1 MLVPV
6 VAGVS
11 ALLVVAAVASAIRF
25 APRRAVRATLRNATA
40 LSGPVAVEL
49 RNVEHEGSLVERL
62 LVPAV
67 RAISKPAWAL
77 SPPVY
82 RDSVRRRLTLTGKSE
97 QIDLEGFLA
106 GRLLSIALIP
116 VAFYLVD
123 LTHLQKLFGFLA
135 FLAVA
140 VLLLLGPDAL
150 LNHQV
155 SARQEKIR
163 SELPGMLELLLIS
176 VEAGLGFEQALSR
189 TVEAMPGPL
198 ADEFN
203 RFLGEVRVGA
213 VRRDALEAVDERTDV
228 PELRSFLL
236 ALIQA
241 DAFGVSIATILR
253 GQAEEVRIAQRQH
266 VQERA
271 QKAPVKMLFPL
282 VFCVLPALF
291 VVVIGP
297 AAIEIYR
304 TIIK

>member
-6 VAGVS
+6 IATVS
-11 ALLVVAAVASAIRF
+11 ALLLVAVAASAVRVS
-25 APRRAVRATLRNATA
+25 PRRAVRATLRNAAA
-40 LSGPVAVEL
+40 LSGPVSVEL
-49 RNVEHEGSLVERL
+49 RRPAQDGSLVERL
-62 LVPAV
+62 LLPAA
-67 RAISKPAWAL
+67 RALAKPAWAI

-82 RDSVRRRLTLTGKSE
+82 RDSVRRRLTLTGRSE
-97 QIDLEGFLA
+97 QVDLERFLA

-116 VAFYLVD
+116 VAFYLVS
-123 LTHLQKLFGFLA
+123 LTHLQKFFGFLA
-135 FLAVA
+135 FLLVA

-150 LNHQV
+150 LNRRVAQ
-155 SARQEKIR
+155 RQEKIR

-189 TVEAMPGPL
+189 TVESMPGPL

-213 VRRDALEAVDERTDV
+213 VRREALEAVDERTDV
-228 PELRSFLL
+228 AELRSFLL

-253 GQAEEVRIAQRQH
+253 AQAEEVRIAQRQH

>member
-6 VAGVS
+6 IAGVS
-11 ALLVVAAVASAIRF
+11 ALLLLSAVVAALRVS
-25 APRRAVRATLRNATA
+25 PRRAVRATLRNAAA
-40 LSGPVAVEL
+40 LSGPVALEL
-49 RNVEHEGSLVERL
+49 RRAGHEGTLAERL
-62 LVPAV
+62 LAPTI
-67 RAISKPAWAL
+67 RAIAKPASAV

-82 RDSVRRRLTLTGKSE
+82 RDSVRRRLTLTGRSE
-97 QIDLEGFLA
+97 QIDLERFLA
-106 GRLLSIALIP
+106 GRLLSIALVP
-116 VAFYLVD
+116 VAFFLVR
-123 LTHLQKLFGFLA
+123 LAHLQELFGLLA
-135 FLAVA
+135 FVLVA

-150 LNHQV
+150 LNRRV
-155 SARQEKIR
+155 ADRQERIR

-189 TVEAMPGPL
+189 TVESMPGPL
-198 ADEFN
+198 ADEFS

-213 VRRDALEAVDERTDV
+213 VRRDALEAIDERTDV
-228 PELRSFLL
+228 AELRSFLL
-236 ALIQA
+236 ALMQA
-241 DAFGVSIATILR
+241 DAFGVSIATILHA
-253 GQAEEVRIAQRQH
+253 QAEEVRVAQRQH